1 MLNHFTLSC
10 DLYINQQKFSSV
22 SFSTRQFKTSVC
34 LCIFLSL
41 SLSTFLLSPPPL
53 SFSFPIPN
61 GFSPSRAE
69 IQFRSSEGG
78 RIVTQ
83 LVGGGQGRTT
93 PHPGVAPWQEICPP
107 LSAASSKQ
115 STFNLQLN
123 IFFQQ
128 STSKFKT
135 QSMFRKL
142 YNFKQFARN
151 HYNKCIQMIYTRSP

>member
-22 SFSTRQFKTSVC
+22 SFSTRQFKPPFVYVSS
-34 LCIFLSL
+34 SL
-41 SLSTFLLSPPPL
+41 SLSTFLRPPPPL

>member
-22 SFSTRQFKTSVC
+22 SFSTRQFKPPIVYVSSSLSPPVSS
-34 LCIFLSL
+34 SL
-41 SLSTFLLSPPPL
+41 SLSTFLLPPPPL

-135 QSMFRKL
+135 QCSENCTILNNLQEIITINAYK
-142 YNFKQFARN
+142 
-151 HYNKCIQMIYTRSP
+151 